1 MSSPPVITV
10 IAFDFGL
17 RQVGAA
23 VGNSQLRTSDSL
35 PVLRARDG
43 VPDWDALQ
51 RLVQEWQPDLLVV
64 GDPLNMDGSD
74 SQLCARARR
83 FARQLHGRLRLPV
96 ELCDERLSSFEA
108 KQALREAGHRGD
120 YKRAPADSLAAQLIL
135 RTWFAEG
142 GRPAV

>member
-96 ELCDERLSSFEA
+96 GPGTTDNTKGEPLIHFLSARDLTNLKDRATKSVDA
-108 KQALREAGHRGD
+108 PRGVV
-120 YKRAPADSLAAQLIL
+120 
-135 RTWFAEG
+135 T
-142 GRPAV
+142 

>member
-64 GDPLNMDGSD
+64 VVR
-74 SQLCARARR
+74 C
-83 FARQLHGRLRLPV
+83 
-96 ELCDERLSSFEA
+96 C
-108 KQALREAGHRGD
+108 
-120 YKRAPADSLAAQLIL
+120 
-135 RTWFAEG
+135 WW
-142 GRPAV
+142 